1 MNRKLVKIDYIYEKS
16 RELFIFITKKK
27 EEKDTSKGNQTAR
40 AEAWRARF
48 LPRSVPPRINN
59 TPKFRLLLQRLMYR
73 WTENLSKSIIYT
85 SGKLSRELFIFITKK
100 KRRKAYIEKERKH
113 GELDFLQDQLLLELI
128 IQVYFSITFPAF
140 NVSMNRKL
148 VKIDYILYMSRK
160 LSRKLFIFI
169 TKKKKK
175 RIEKERKRRWS
186 VESSKIRPRI
196 NNTSKFW
203 LFLQR
208 STYR

>member
-1 MNRKLVKIDYIYEKS
+1 M
-16 RELFIFITKKK
+16 
-27 EEKDTSKGNQTAR
+27 DTSKRKGNVD
-40 AEAWRARF
+40 EAWRA
-48 LPRSVPPRINN
+48 PRSAPSQINN

-148 VKIDYILYMSRK
+148 VKIDYIYVWK
-160 LSRKLFIFI
+160 II
-169 TKKKKK
+169 TRIIHFYNQKKKKK
-175 RIEKERKRRWS
+175 SLHRKGKEAWRARFPPRS
-186 VESSKIRPRI
+186 APSRI
-196 NNTSKFW
+196 NNSQVSITSPAFNVSMNRK
-203 LFLQR
+203 LVKID
-208 STYR
+208 YIYI

>member
-1 MNRKLVKIDYIYEKS
+1 M
-16 RELFIFITKKK
+16 
-27 EEKDTSKGNQTAR
+27 DTSKRKGNVD
-40 AEAWRARF
+40 EAWRA
-48 LPRSVPPRINN
+48 PRSAPSQINN

-148 VKIDYILYMSRK
+148 VKIDYTCVSRIITRIIHFYNQK
-160 LSRKLFIFI
+160 RRRKGY
-169 TKKKKK
+169 
-175 RIEKERKRRWS
+175 IEKERKRWWS
-186 VESSKIRPRI
+186 VESSIASKISPLQI
-196 NNTSKFW
+196 NNTSFSIISSAFNVSINRKFVKIDYIYENHENYS
-203 LFLQR
+203 FL
-208 STYR
+208 

>member
-1 MNRKLVKIDYIYEKS
+1 MNRKLVKIDYIYVWK
-16 RELFIFITKKK
+16 IITRIIHFYNQKRKR
-27 EEKDTSKGNQTAR
+27 KG
-40 AEAWRARF
+40 
-48 LPRSVPPRINN
+48 
-59 TPKFRLLLQRLMYR
+59 
-73 WTENLSKSIIYT
+73 
-85 SGKLSRELFIFITKK
+85 
-100 KRRKAYIEKERKH
+100 YIEKERKLNCKR
-113 GELDFLQDQLLLELI
+113 GELNFLQDQLLLELI